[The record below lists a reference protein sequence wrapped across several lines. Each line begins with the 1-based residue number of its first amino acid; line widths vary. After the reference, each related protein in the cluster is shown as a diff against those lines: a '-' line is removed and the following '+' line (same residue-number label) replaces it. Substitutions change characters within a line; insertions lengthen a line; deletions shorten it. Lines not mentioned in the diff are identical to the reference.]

1 MNILI
6 FRTDRIGD
14 LILTCPTII
23 TIKEYFEK
31 SHITLISSYKNHSYA
46 KSLSIFNE
54 IYQFPKNSLLKK
66 INFINT
72 LSKKKFDYIFVLDGK
87 ERSIITS
94 KFIKANYKIA
104 LTKEKKFYY
113 KYIDIDL
120 IIDNE
125 SKKVNEIFQEMID
138 SSKINTQIKHYN
150 FLKDEKDNKF
160 SSLVPINRYIHIHL
174 DEKWFKDSYIDSYTD
189 INPKYDEF
197 VDFLNSVLEKENI
210 LITTG
215 RKNLI
220 LIEDLKKKYFKEI
233 SENIYINESLNKV
246 AYLVNNTSFNDLQS
260 LLRNSKVLI
269 SCHGAIT
276 HAANSFDNMKID
288 IFEKNKEI
296 FYRKY
301 TSYLN
306 HYSFIYREQFSA
318 IKKNLY
324 NKIISYEKNN

>member
-23 TIKEYFEK
+23 TIKKYFEK

-46 KSLSIFNE
+46 KSLSIFDE

-66 INFINT
+66 IDFINT

-113 KYIDIDL
+113 RYIDINL

-125 SKKVNEIFQEMID
+125 SKKINEIFQEMID
-138 SSKINTQIKHYN
+138 RCKINTKIRHYN

-160 SSLVPINRYIHIHL
+160 SSFIPINKYIHIHL
-174 DEKWFKDSYIDSYTD
+174 DEKWFNNSYIDSYTD
-189 INPKYDEF
+189 INPHYDEF

-215 RKNLI
+215 KKNLI
-220 LIEDLKKKYFKEI
+220 LIDDLKKKYFKEI

-246 AYLVNNTSFNDLQS
+246 AYLVKNTSFNDLQS

-288 IFEKNKEI
+288 IFEKSKEI

-306 HYSFIYREQFSA
+306 HYSFIYREQFSS

-324 NKIISYEKNN
+324 NKIISYEKNT